1 MRPEEL
7 RFRGDPWWVDV
18 RTAGDFLG
26 LPDRTVLHAGPPIA
40 FGRMCP
46 LHRRGLVN
54 ACLLEGWAKTADE
67 AIRLL
72 ESGEVR
78 SAPACDF
85 ATNGSG
91 TGIVTPSIPLLVVED
106 RETGGIA
113 GVFPSEGRFGG
124 GFCGWGVYSPAIAAN
139 LAWMRE
145 VLFPPLAAVLRAE
158 GGFPMKALFAEAIRM
173 GDELHSSQKAIDAL
187 FTRAIIPLALKC
199 PNAADLLTYFAT
211 ADRFTHN
218 FGQAASR
225 ALLLGLEKRGTRGL
239 MTAAGG
245 NGVDYGVKIDGVWQ
259 TAPSPM
265 IEGPYLTPGARR
277 ENQLPWIGDSS
288 VVECRGWG
296 GSIRPINPDAI
307 AVGTGPVI
315 NGGMID
321 VNGGWMGAG
330 STRMPAACFEQVRK
344 DGASC

>member
-1 MRPEEL
+1 MKPEDL

-26 LPDRTVLHAGPPIA
+26 LPDRTVLHAGPPIK

-46 LHRRGLVN
+46 LHRRGMVN
-54 ACLLEGWAKTADE
+54 ACLLEGWATSE
-67 AIRLL
+67 AEAVRLL
-72 ESGEVR
+72 EAGDVR
-78 SAPACDF
+78 CASACDY

-106 RETGGIA
+106 RETGGVA

-124 GFCGWGVYSPAIAAN
+124 GFCGWGVYTPEIAAN

-145 VLFPPLAAVLRAE
+145 TLFPPLADVLRAK
-158 GGFPMKALFAEAIRM
+158 GGFPMKELFAEAIRM
-173 GDELHSSQKAIDAL
+173 GDELHSSQRAIDAL
-187 FTRAIIPLALKC
+187 FTRAIIPFALKC

-225 ALLLGLEKRGTRGL
+225 ALLLGLETHGERGL
-239 MTAAGG
+239 MSAAGG
-245 NGVDYGVKIDGVWQ
+245 NGVDYGVKIDGTWR

-265 IEGPYLTPGARR
+265 IEGPYLVPGARR

-288 VVECRGWG
+288 IVECRGWG
-296 GSIRPINPDAI
+296 GSIRPVNPDAV
-307 AVGTGPVI
+307 ADGSGPVI

-330 STRMPAACFEQVRK
+330 STRMPEACFGQARRDGAAC
-344 DGASC
+344 